1 MATVDELAALRR
13 AINEPVNAEPYTDDY
28 LGFWI
33 DSLGSP
39 DAAAG
44 ILWTHKAAEYASLV
58 NVSESGSSRSLSDLH
73 KNALAMAER
82 FSSVANPGTSGR
94 SYTVEIERP

>member
-1 MATVDELAALRR
+1 MATADELAALRR
-13 AINEPVNAEPYTDDY
+13 AINEFDNLDPYTDDY
-28 LGFWI
+28 LKSLI
-33 DSLGSP
+33 DVLGV
-39 DAAAG
+39 DLAASTV
-44 ILWTHKAAEYASLV
+44 WTEKAAQYASLV

-82 FSSVANPGTSGR
+82 FSSVGAGASNR